1 MKPIRTPSNVNV
13 SKVNYEAKFGLRIGS
28 KCVVNGAK
36 EGTLLF
42 VGLTHFAKG
51 VWAGVALDTND
62 GKNDGSVKG
71 ERFVKVHRSGIDLK
85 HGRVYELRFCP

>member
-13 SKVNYEAKFGLRIGS
+13 SKVNYEAKFGLSIGG
-28 KCVVNGAK
+28 KCIVNGAK

-51 VWAGVALDTND
+51 VWAGVALDTNE

-71 ERFVKVHRSGIDLK
+71 ERWVRCRS
-85 HGRVYELRFCP
+85 P